1 MKLTKSIIAAISILA
16 VSVSVLAQQPPP
28 PPGGPGGPPP
38 GGPGGPP
45 PGGPGGPPPG
55 GPGGSPPGG
64 PGGPPPGG
72 PGGPPPGGPGGPPPG
87 GTAGTGGPADGPDDD
102 HDDEMPSKEEII
114 AAVGP
119 ACAQYVPDE
128 PPSDPA
134 TFIAAVPDSCKSVFS
149 QLMDD

>member
-1 MKLTKSIIAAISILA
+1 MKITRSIITAISILA

-45 PGGPGGPPPG
+45 PGGPD
-55 GPGGSPPGG
+55 
-64 PGGPPPGG
+64 GGPPPGG

-87 GTAGTGGPADGPDDD
+87 GLGGPPPGGPDGSNDD
-102 HDDEMPSKEEII
+102 MDGDMPSKEEII

-128 PPSDPA
+128 PPSDDA
-134 TFIAAVPDSCKSVFS
+134 AFLAAVPDNCKSAFEA
-149 QLMDD
+149 LLE

>member
-1 MKLTKSIIAAISILA
+1 MKITKSIITAISILA

-55 GPGGSPPGG
+55 GPGG
-64 PGGPPPGG
+64 PPPGG

-87 GTAGTGGPADGPDDD
+87 GIGGPPPGGPDGPYDDMDDD
-102 HDDEMPSKEEII
+102 MPSKEEII

-128 PPSDPA
+128 PPSDDA
-134 TFIAAVPDSCKSVFS
+134 AFLAAVPDNCKSAFEA
-149 QLMDD
+149 LLE

>member
-1 MKLTKSIIAAISILA
+1 MKLTKSIIATISILV
-16 VSVSVLAQQPPP
+16 VSVSVLAQQPP
-28 PPGGPGGPPP
+28 
-38 GGPGGPP
+38 
-45 PGGPGGPPPG
+45 
-55 GPGGSPPGG
+55 
-64 PGGPPPGG
+64 
-72 PGGPPPGGPGGPPPG
+72 PPPGGPGGPPPG
-87 GTAGTGGPADGPDDD
+87 GTAGTGGPADGPDGD
-102 HDDEMPSKEEII
+102 HDEMPSKEEII

>member
-1 MKLTKSIIAAISILA
+1 MKLTKSIVAAISILA

-45 PGGPGGPPPG
+45 PGGPDGGP
-55 GPGGSPPGG
+55 PPGG

-87 GTAGTGGPADGPDDD
+87 GTAGFGGPAGGPDDD
-102 HDDEMPSKEEII
+102 HDDDMPTKEEIV

-128 PPSDPA
+128 PPSDPE
-134 TFIAAVPDSCKSVFS
+134 TFIASVPESCKAVFA

>member
-1 MKLTKSIIAAISILA
+1 MKITKSIIAAISILA

-45 PGGPGGPPPG
+45 GGLGGPPPG
-55 GPGGSPPGG
+55 GP
-64 PGGPPPGG
+64 
-72 PGGPPPGGPGGPPPG
+72 
-87 GTAGTGGPADGPDDD
+87 DGPDDD
-102 HDDEMPSKEEII
+102 MDDDMPSKEEII

-128 PPSDPA
+128 PPSDDA
-134 TFIAAVPDSCKSVFS
+134 AFLAAVPDNCKSAFEA
-149 QLMDD
+149 LLE

>member
-45 PGGPGGPPPG
+45 PGG
-55 GPGGSPPGG
+55 
-64 PGGPPPGG
+64 
-72 PGGPPPGGPGGPPPG
+72 
-87 GTAGTGGPADGPDDD
+87 TAGTGGPADGPDDD
-102 HDDEMPSKEEII
+102 HDEMPSKEEII

>member
-1 MKLTKSIIAAISILA
+1 MKLTKSIIATISILV
-16 VSVSVLAQQPPP
+16 VSVSVLAQQPP
-28 PPGGPGGPPP
+28 
-38 GGPGGPP
+38 
-45 PGGPGGPPPG
+45 
-55 GPGGSPPGG
+55 
-64 PGGPPPGG
+64 
-72 PGGPPPGGPGGPPPG
+72 PPPGGPGGPPPG

-102 HDDEMPSKEEII
+102 HDEMPSKEEII

>member
-45 PGGPGGPPPG
+45 PGGPGA
-55 GPGGSPPGG
+55 
-64 PGGPPPGG
+64 
-72 PGGPPPGGPGGPPPG
+72 PPPG
-87 GTAGTGGPADGPDDD
+87 GTAGFGGPAGGPDNDD
-102 HDDEMPSKEEII
+102 DMPSKEEII
-114 AAVGP
+114 AAVGA

-128 PPSDPA
+128 PPSDPE
-134 TFIAAVPDSCKSVFS
+134 TFIASVPESCKAVFA
-149 QLMDD
+149 QLMDDSREL